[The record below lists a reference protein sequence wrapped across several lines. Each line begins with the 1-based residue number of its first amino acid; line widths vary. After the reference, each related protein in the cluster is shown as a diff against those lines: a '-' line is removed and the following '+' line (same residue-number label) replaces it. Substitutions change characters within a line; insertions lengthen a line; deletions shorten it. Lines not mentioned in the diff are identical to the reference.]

1 MHKQWALSLGGMMQV
16 YRHCQAGYWRASKRW
31 CKKLPQDAVSKALIR
46 FASNEAGLGPACVYG
61 GPDGAIEQLKRL
73 EKWFQVCNLVVS
85 LHIIQGGIYPVNC
98 SQSCLPS
105 SKPQLR
111 EIRVLHNVVLVI
123 DRSIRF

>member
-1 MHKQWALSLGGMMQV
+1 MQV

-73 EKWFQVCNLVVS
+73 ERWFQVS
-85 LHIIQGGIYPVNC
+85 LCIAC
-98 SQSCLPS
+98 
-105 SKPQLR
+105 
-111 EIRVLHNVVLVI
+111 
-123 DRSIRF
+123 